1 MQPLRGPS
9 GVPGETTPSA
19 HSRESLAPASP
30 AALTT
35 VQRTALERI
44 IVKIMAISSL
54 KSPELWAG
62 IRHQSGV
69 KHDNELL
76 SSHFPAAE
84 QWLTGRLIQEQNA
97 RSSRILLQQLTD
109 LLPVGNNRQA
119 VSHFIRQNFGQTVL
133 SSLTQP
139 QLQQVLTM
147 LQNGQMDIP
156 QPQQLRT
163 TDRTLLPA
171 EHQNLQQQ
179 VIKLT
184 ISGGGSPSAVWQQL
198 FSLISLKNGDP
209 IPSRFYPL
217 LSQYLQARIAL
228 HTHSQASSLTLPALL
243 KSLKQPPSDAEV
255 QHLTGYC
262 EQQFSAVAT
271 QPLTDVQAQDV
282 LHRLFRLRAEQL
294 ILVGKKESA
303 AGPQPLTAA
312 IPAPAPAS
320 YWSRLPRSWLIILL
334 ALVIILLVWLF

>member
-9 GVPGETTPSA
+9 QVTGDRTTSA
-19 HSRESLAPASP
+19 HSRDTLSPASP

-35 VQRTALERI
+35 AERTALERI

-54 KSPELWAG
+54 KSAELWAG

-69 KHDNELL
+69 KNDNELL

-84 QWLTGRLIQEQNA
+84 QWLTSRLIQEQNA
-97 RSSRILLQQLTD
+97 RSARILLQQLTD

-133 SSLTQP
+133 SSLTQT
-139 QLQQVLTM
+139 QLQQVLSM

-156 QPQQLRT
+156 LPQQLRT

-171 EHQNLQQQ
+171 EHQNLQQL

-184 ISGGGSPSAVWQQL
+184 ISGEGSPSAVWQQL
-198 FSLISLKNGDP
+198 FSLISLRNGDP

-217 LSQYLQARIAL
+217 LTQYLQARVAL
-228 HTHSQASSLTLPALL
+228 HTHNQAPSLTLTGLL

-255 QHLTGYC
+255 QQLTRYY
-262 EQQFSAVAT
+262 EQHFTPAAA
-271 QPLTDVQAQDV
+271 QPLTEVQAQDV

-294 ILVGKKESA
+294 IQAGKKETPA
-303 AGPQPLTAA
+303 PTQPLTASVT
-312 IPAPAPAS
+312 APAPSS
-320 YWSRLPRSWLIILL
+320 YWSQIPRSWLMILL
-334 ALVIILLVWLF
+334 LIIIVVVWLF

>member
-9 GVPGETTPSA
+9 GVTGETTPSA
-19 HSRESLAPASP
+19 HSRDTLSSASP

-35 VQRTALERI
+35 AQRTTLERI
-44 IVKIMAISSL
+44 IVRIMAISSL
-54 KSPELWAG
+54 KSAELWAG
-62 IRHQSGV
+62 IRHQAGV

-84 QWLTGRLIQEQNA
+84 QWLTGRLIQEQNT
-97 RSSRILLQQLTD
+97 RSARILLQQLTD

-156 QPQQLRT
+156 RPQQLRT

-217 LSQYLQARIAL
+217 LTQYLQARIAL
-228 HTHSQASSLTLPALL
+228 HTHNQTPPLTLPALL
-243 KSLKQPPSDAEV
+243 KSLKQPPSEAEV
-255 QHLTGYC
+255 QHLTGDG
-262 EQQFSAVAT
+262 EQQVPAIAQ
-271 QPLTDVQAQDV
+271 QPLSEVQAQDV

-294 ILVGKKESA
+294 ILAGKRESA
-303 AGPQPLTAA
+303 AGPQPLTAE
-312 IPAPAPAS
+312 IPPPAPAS
-320 YWSRLPRSWLIILL
+320 HWSRLPRSWWVILL
-334 ALVIILLVWLF
+334 ALIVVLLVWLF